1 MPPTDDRDDDIL
13 DISFDDEDE
22 DDTDLGSSADDDDI
36 DITFHDDDL
45 EPSEPPSAPPA
56 EDRPTAP
63 SSAPPQAAEPPQP
76 TQPPPAPDPT
86 TPKTPKYCPECGFAL
101 GPFAAKCPRCTWTLG
116 VPGETSD
123 TPEQPPDAPSDLPPV
138 IAPPEAADYPAAA
151 PRRTGSRLPLIIV
164 LIIIPVIAVTAVF
177 MILNSP
183 GYKARAAYR
192 AAIQAHAAGDLETA
206 KQKYREALD
215 YDPDMGL
222 AAFGLG
228 TAYLGITL
236 GTGNLQRMQQLLDS
250 ASAGITTDLEAADQW
265 FDHAIVLANR
275 MPGSTTL
282 QDPNIST
289 PRKLGSYAH
298 AMKAMT
304 AIIRYYAALQT
315 DSFDIAGQWM
325 QRAHNELTQSFA
337 LDPTNPTAGEFRDAL
352 PPSAPPL

>member
-22 DDTDLGSSADDDDI
+22 NDTGLGSSSDDDDI
-36 DITFHDDDL
+36 EITFHDDD
-45 EPSEPPSAPPA
+45 PEPPALPVSAPPA
-56 EDRPTAP
+56 RDEPPAP
-63 SSAPPQAAEPPQP
+63 STIPAEASQAPEP
-76 TQPPPAPDPT
+76 TQPPPAADPAPPT
-86 TPKTPKYCPECGFAL
+86 APKYCPECGFAL
-101 GPFAAKCPRCTWTLG
+101 EPFAAKCPRCPWTVG
-116 VPGETSD
+116 ASGETPD
-123 TPEQPPDAPSDLPPV
+123 KPEQPPDAPSDLPPV
-138 IAPPEAADYPAAA
+138 TAPPEAADYPAAA

-164 LIIIPVIAVTAVF
+164 LIIIPVIAVAAVF

-206 KQKYREALD
+206 KQKYREALE

-236 GTGNLQRMQQLLDS
+236 STGNLQRMQQLLDS
-250 ASAGITTDLEAADQW
+250 ASAGITTDLDDADRW

-275 MPGSTTL
+275 MPESTTL

-304 AIIRYYAALQT
+304 AIIRYAAALQT

-325 QRAHNELTQSFA
+325 QMAHNELAQSFA

-352 PPSAPPL
+352 PP